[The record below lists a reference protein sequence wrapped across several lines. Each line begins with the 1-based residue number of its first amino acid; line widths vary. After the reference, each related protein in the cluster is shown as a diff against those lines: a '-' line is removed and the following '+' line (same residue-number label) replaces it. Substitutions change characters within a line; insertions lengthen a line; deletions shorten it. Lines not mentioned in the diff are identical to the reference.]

1 MNIKNKSTNRSFGI
15 VFCIVFLIISFW
27 SFFETAEIRYWSLI
41 IAIIFFTLGL
51 LNSKILTPLNSIW
64 FKIGIFLGNFISPI
78 VMAIIFFIVITPIS
92 LLLRLFNKD
101 VLNLKNNKD
110 KTYWI
115 KKDGPKSK
123 MKNQF

>member
-27 SFFETAEIRYWSLI
+27 SFFDTAEIRYWSLI
-41 IAIIFFTLGL
+41 IAIIFFILGL
-51 LNSKILTPLNSIW
+51 LNSKILTPLNLIW
-64 FKIGIFLGNFISPI
+64 FKFGIFLGKFISPI
-78 VMAIIFFIVITPIS
+78 AMAIIFFIVITPIS
-92 LLLRLFNKD
+92 LLLKLFNKY

-115 KKDGPKSK
+115 KKNGPKSK

>member
-1 MNIKNKSTNRSFGI
+1 MSKLKSSNRSFGI

-27 SFFETAEIRYWSLI
+27 SFFDTAEIRYWSLV

-51 LNSKILTPLNSIW
+51 LNSKILTPLNLIW
-64 FKIGIFLGNFISPI
+64 FKVGIFLGNFISPI

-92 LLLRLFNKD
+92 LLLKLFSKD

>member
-1 MNIKNKSTNRSFGI
+1 MNIKNKSTNRGFGI
-15 VFCIVFLIISFW
+15 IFCIVFLIISFW
-27 SFFETAEIRYWSLI
+27 SFFDTAEIRYWSLI

-64 FKIGIFLGNFISPI
+64 FKVGIFLGNFISPI

>member
-27 SFFETAEIRYWSLI
+27 SFFDTAEIRYWSLI
-41 IAIIFFTLGL
+41 IAIIFFILGL
-51 LNSKILTPLNSIW
+51 LNSKILTPLNLIW
-64 FKIGIFLGNFISPI
+64 FKFGIFLGKFISPI
-78 VMAIIFFIVITPIS
+78 AMAIIFFIVITPIS
-92 LLLRLFNKD
+92 LLLKLFSKD

>member
-27 SFFETAEIRYWSLI
+27 SFFDTAEIRYWSLI
-41 IAIIFFTLGL
+41 IAIIFFSLGL

>member
-27 SFFETAEIRYWSLI
+27 SFFDTAEIRYWSLI

-115 KKDGPKSK
+115 KKDGPKIK

>member
-27 SFFETAEIRYWSLI
+27 SFFDTAEIRYWSLV

-51 LNSKILTPLNSIW
+51 LNSKILTPLNLIW
-64 FKIGIFLGNFISPI
+64 FKVGIFLGNFISPI

-92 LLLRLFNKD
+92 FLLKLFGKD
-101 VLNLKNNKD
+101 ILNLKNNKEE
-110 KTYWI
+110 TYWI
-115 KKDGPKSK
+115 KKDNLKSK

>member
-27 SFFETAEIRYWSLI
+27 SFFDTAEIRYWSLI

>member
-27 SFFETAEIRYWSLI
+27 SFFDTAEIRYWSLI
-41 IAIIFFTLGL
+41 IAIIFFILGL
-51 LNSKILTPLNSIW
+51 LNSRILTPLNLIW
-64 FKIGIFLGNFISPI
+64 FKFGIFLGKFISPI
-78 VMAIIFFIVITPIS
+78 AMAIIFFIVITPIS
-92 LLLRLFNKD
+92 LLLKLFNKD

-115 KKDGPKSK
+115 KKNGPKSK